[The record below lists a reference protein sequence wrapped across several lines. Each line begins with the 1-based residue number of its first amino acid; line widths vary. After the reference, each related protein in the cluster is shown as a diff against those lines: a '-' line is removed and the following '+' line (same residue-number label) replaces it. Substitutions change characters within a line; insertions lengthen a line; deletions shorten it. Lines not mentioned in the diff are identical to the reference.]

1 MAETWNKF
9 WAHYRRPLPNKMNNT
24 LFWMYF
30 SEFYLSHT
38 CHTHTHVVQG
48 SLSHTRT
55 HCTANVTIVRDKLS
69 EVDHLSEKHFLNL
82 FSCCCH
88 WKWPYGTTKLSSFQI
103 VLVSAKDS
111 RFEGNTYMYIHAR
124 MHTRTHSAEF
134 VIWDPTCQHA
144 SDQQVSDTISSL
156 RSAQ

>member
-1 MAETWNKF
+1 V
-9 WAHYRRPLPNKMNNT
+9 
-24 LFWMYF
+24 
-30 SEFYLSHT
+30 SFYLSHT

-103 VLVSAKDS
+103 VLVSAKTRDLKAIHTC
-111 RFEGNTYMYIHAR
+111 TYTHVCIREHIALSSSYEIQHVNMQVISKWVIQSHHYGQHNNSLAQYLQIGLFVLYPQTYISHR
-124 MHTRTHSAEF
+124 HLH
-134 VIWDPTCQHA
+134 I
-144 SDQQVSDTISSL
+144 L
-156 RSAQ
+156 